1 MAKKITILAILTLFV
16 LGMTAFAADTN
27 FGVGKTR
34 TVSFSEP
41 TKVGTTVLPKGE
53 YKVLHLM
60 EGTEHTMVFK
70 STNTNK
76 EVARVKC
83 NMQKLDKKASVTMN
97 EFKTV
102 DNERVLTGMIFAGDD
117 YRHAF

>member
-1 MAKKITILAILTLFV
+1 MTKKIAIVALLTLFV

-41 TKVGTTVLPKGE
+41 TKVGTSVLPKGE

-60 EGTEHTMVFK
+60 EGNEHIMVFK
-70 STNTNK
+70 STYTNK
-76 EVARVKC
+76 EVAKVKC
-83 NMQKLDKKASVTMN
+83 NMQKLDKKSTVTMN
-97 EFKTV
+97 EISTV
-102 DNERVLTGMIFAGDD
+102 NNDRVLTGIVFAGDD